1 MSNKPPV
8 DLSAM
13 NRAFFEAL
21 DPAARVELLCR
32 LHTMTVELSER
43 LAQNSANSSR
53 PPSSDSPSGGTPP
66 AGGPGGGGLGNA
78 LKGSVAAGV
87 GTTPGTPRKPGKQPG
102 AKGIWRCEA
111 LTAERTEN
119 HYPDRCAAWG
129 APLELWHGE
138 CVQISWTKDGGR
150 SSETGLQGLVS
161 NHLTLLG
168 HNGLGGERFRKRRGL
183 TASGMVERDER
194 K

>member
-1 MSNKPPV
+1 
-8 DLSAM
+8 M

-21 DPAARVELLCR
+21 DPTARVELLCR

-43 LAQNSANSSR
+43 LARNSSR
-53 PPSSDSPSGGTPP
+53 PPSSDSPFGGAPTAAGSGGSD
-66 AGGPGGGGLGNA
+66 LRNA
-78 LKGSVAAGV
+78 LKGSAAGGV
-87 GTTPGTPRKPGKQPG
+87 GATPGPPRKPGKQPG

-119 HYPDRCAAWG
+119 HYPDRCAACG